1 MLSWVVCAKRPL
13 YLQEL
18 SDSLRFRSS
27 GELEVYDLDRL
38 VRYRYASF
46 FTATNYRGGALHDQT
61 KKPDQKN
68 HKPDD
73 KVEDTKT
80 LGSDGEAGADQS
92 EDESLMNSPKFM
104 VTVAHASIAEFL
116 KGSEQDQ
123 GSAVRVDVAKAKI
136 EMAKTC

>member
-46 FTATNYRGGALHDQT
+46 FTATKYRGGALHDQT
-61 KKPDQKN
+61 KKPDQEN
-68 HKPDD
+68 DKPDD
-73 KVEDTKT
+73 KVEDAQS
-80 LGSDGEAGADQS
+80 LGSDDEAGADQS
-92 EDESLMNSPKFM
+92 KGESLMNSPKFM
-104 VTVAHASIAEFL
+104 VTVAPCIHCRIFE
-116 KGSEQDQ
+116 GE
-123 GSAVRVDVAKAKI
+123 
-136 EMAKTC
+136 